1 VKSLMDK
8 CCEQCQHTVESQCK
22 DYIKCRTEGPLC
34 HSDLACKE
42 NRAKFLAEINLPAD
56 SAKKKI
62 LICAGTGCIS
72 SGSHKVADKLVEE
85 LDKAGLSDVVKVT
98 LTGCHGFCEQG
109 PIFIVEPQ
117 HVFYTRVQVDDVAE
131 IVEAHLKNGQLVE
144 RLLYK
149 EPASGNPVHEY
160 NHVNFYARQQREVLH
175 NCGHIDADSIE
186 EYIVNGGY
194 LGLSK
199 ALSTMTP
206 TDVVE
211 EVKKSGLRGRGG
223 GGFPTGMK
231 WQFTQ
236 QAAGDKK
243 YVVCNADEGDPG
255 AFMDRSVL
263 EGDPHSVIEGM
274 LICGYAIGADEGYVY
289 VRAEYPLAIKR
300 LTTAIEKA
308 EQYGL
313 LGQNILGS
321 GFNFKLKIKA
331 GAGAFVCGEE
341 TALLNSIEGQRGMPR
356 PRPPFPAV
364 KGLWGK
370 PTNIN
375 NVETFANVPLIFRKG
390 ADWYAGIG
398 TEKSKGTK
406 VFALTGK
413 VNNTGLAEVPMGIT
427 MREIIF
433 EIGGGI
439 RGGKNFKA
447 VQIGGPSGGCLPEDL
462 LDLPIDYD
470 SLTQAGAMMGSGG
483 LVVMDETTCMV
494 DLARFFLNFTQKE
507 SCGKCIP
514 CREGTKRMLE
524 ILVRICDGKG
534 QQGDIET
541 LERLG
546 NTIKSASLCG
556 LGQTAPNPVL
566 ATLRYFRSEYEAHIN
581 DKKCPA
587 GVCSA
592 LLTYFIDEELC
603 KGCSKCA
610 KVCPAGAISGVV
622 KEPFKIDAD
631 KCIKCGA
638 CIESC
643 KFGAVKR
650 G

>member
-1 VKSLMDK
+1 MKSLMDK
-8 CCEQCQHTVESQCK
+8 CCDKCQSTVENQCQG
-22 DYIKCRTEGPLC
+22 YIKCRLEGPFC
-34 HSDLACKE
+34 HQDEGCKE
-42 NRAKFLAEINLPAD
+42 KRAAFLAGINIPAGSD
-56 SAKKKI
+56 KKKI

-72 SGSHKVADKLVEE
+72 SGSLKVSDKLVEE
-85 LDKAGLSDVVKVT
+85 LEKAGLTGQVKVT
-98 LTGCHGFCEQG
+98 TTGCHGFCEQG

-117 HVFYTRVQVDDVAE
+117 HVFYTRVQPEDVAE
-131 IVEAHLKNGQLVE
+131 IVESHLKNGQVVE
-144 RLLYK
+144 RLLFH
-149 EPASGNPVHEY
+149 EPSTGQTVLEY
-160 NHVNFYARQQREVLH
+160 NNVNFYARQQREVLH
-175 NCGHIDADSIE
+175 NCGHIDADSID
-186 EYIVNGGY
+186 EYVANGGY
-194 LGLSK
+194 LGLTK
-199 ALSTMTP
+199 VLSGMSP

-223 GGFPTGMK
+223 GGFPSGLK

-313 LGQNILGS
+313 LGKNILGS
-321 GFNFKLKIKA
+321 GFSFKLKIKA

-341 TALLNSIEGQRGMPR
+341 TALLNSIEGLRGMPR

-364 KGLWGK
+364 KGLWEK

-439 RGGKNFKA
+439 QGGKKFKA
-447 VQIGGPSGGCLPEDL
+447 VQIGGPSGGCLPENL

-483 LVVMDETTCMV
+483 LVIMDETTCMV

-524 ILVRICDGKG
+524 ILERICDGQG
-534 QQGDIET
+534 RQGDIET

-566 ATLRYFRSEYEAHIN
+566 ATLRYFRSEYEDHIN
-581 DKKCPA
+581 EKKCIA

-610 KVCPAGAISGVV
+610 KVCPAGAITGVV
-622 KEPFKIDAD
+622 KEPYKIDTD

-638 CIESC
+638 CIDSC